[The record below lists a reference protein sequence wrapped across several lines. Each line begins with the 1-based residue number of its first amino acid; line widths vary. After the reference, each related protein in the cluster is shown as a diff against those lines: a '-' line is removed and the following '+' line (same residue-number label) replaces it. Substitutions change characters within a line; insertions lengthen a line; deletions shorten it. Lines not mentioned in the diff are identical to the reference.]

1 MNVYPTMVS
10 ALSSASTLQARI
22 FAAAIQD
29 FSWIR
34 MANLAQ
40 VSDKLH
46 VRQLWSEM
54 SVQRSNIS

>member
-10 ALSSASTLQARI
+10 AVSSASTLQARI
-22 FAAAIQD
+22 FAAAIRD

-40 VSDKLH
+40 VTNC
-46 VRQLWSEM
+46 M
-54 SVQRSNIS
+54 